1 MAEADGSVDAIGL
14 GGIDIYVYSPT
25 TRYEMKDGA
34 RLRDVVKST
43 PVVDGSGLKNSLEKR
58 VVSTLVESGPFPI
71 AGEKVLMVCAVDRF
85 GMAESLVDAG
95 ADVTFGDLIFAL
107 DMPVPIKSFEQLA
120 KVADEILPRLTQ
132 GPFDA
137 LYPVGAEQ
145 EKEPE
150 PRGEELFSESSLI
163 AGDFHYIRR
172 YMPLTLEGKA
182 VLTNTTTPS
191 DVEALR
197 ERGVKWL
204 VTTTPRLGGRS
215 FGTNVLEAVFV
226 AALAKGLDQ
235 VNPDD
240 YLDLLDRLEIEPSI
254 EEL

>member
-1 MAEADGSVDAIGL
+1 
-14 GGIDIYVYSPT
+14 
-25 TRYEMKDGA
+25 
-34 RLRDVVKST
+34 
-43 PVVDGSGLKNSLEKR
+43 
-58 VVSTLVESGPFPI
+58 
-71 AGEKVLMVCAVDRF
+71 
-85 GMAESLVDAG
+85 
-95 ADVTFGDLIFAL
+95 
-107 DMPVPIKSFEQLA
+107 
-120 KVADEILPRLTQ
+120 
-132 GPFDA
+132 
-137 LYPVGAEQ
+137 
-145 EKEPE
+145 
-150 PRGEELFSESSLI
+150 
-163 AGDFHYIRR
+163 
-172 YMPLTLEGKA
+172 MPLTLEGKA

-226 AALAKGLDQ
+226 AVLAKGLDQ